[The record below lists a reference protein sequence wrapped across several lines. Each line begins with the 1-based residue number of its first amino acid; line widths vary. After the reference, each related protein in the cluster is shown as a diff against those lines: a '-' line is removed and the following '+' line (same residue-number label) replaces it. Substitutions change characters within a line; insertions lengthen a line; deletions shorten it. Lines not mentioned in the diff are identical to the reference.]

1 MGTRR
6 RTTNP
11 LVKAA
16 ELSIAAP
23 QVIALR
29 TALMAAGQYGDG
41 REVWRMG
48 TEKVHALQEAT
59 QGMALQLF
67 RTNAEWPL
75 VAMRQWWLFWQRV
88 WLWPFF
94 GAARTPLPVFGSGA
108 VQEHL
113 RKSATAMIHQ
123 GLAPAHRRVAGNLKR
138 LGRAKK
144 R

>member
-29 TALMAAGQYGDG
+29 TAQMAAGQYGDG

-88 WLWPFF
+88 WLP
-94 GAARTPLPVFGSGA
+94 APRLRLGSGPRA
-108 VQEHL
+108 
-113 RKSATAMIHQ
+113 SAQVGDRNDPPGPCPGAS
-123 GLAPAHRRVAGNLKR
+123 AR
-138 LGRAKK
+138 GR
-144 R
+144 